1 MAFGMLLA
9 LAVDKLNRA
18 RNSVEAVLLIPMMV
32 APISI
37 YLSFRFMFDPTY
49 GIVNKLL
56 ALAGV
61 AGPGW
66 FSSTDTAMMTVIIV
80 ELWRVIPVC
89 IHRIIRRAENAAM

>member
-1 MAFGMLLA
+1 ME
-9 LAVDKLNRA
+9 KLGRA
-18 RNSVEAVLLIPMMV
+18 RSPVEAVLLIPMMV

-56 ALAGV
+56 NLIGV

-66 FSSTDTAMMTVIIV
+66 FASTDTAMMTVIP
-80 ELWRVIPVC
+80 WSSGG
-89 IHRIIRRAENAAM
+89 